1 MASIL
6 WHDIPTSL
14 KNLNVYQFSN
24 QIKLYLFSEQ
34 LEISMNM
41 AKNSRHRWA
50 VLFSRVHNPS
60 INDFLAV
67 TSYWFT
73 VAMEEIEF
81 YFSSRRA
88 GHQWL
93 QRRVEF

>member
-1 MASIL
+1 
-6 WHDIPTSL
+6 
-14 KNLNVYQFSN
+14 
-24 QIKLYLFSEQ
+24 
-34 LEISMNM
+34 M

-50 VLFSRVHNPS
+50 VLFSRDHNPS
-60 INDFLAV
+60 IKDFSAV

-81 YFSSRRA
+81 YFLSRRA

-93 QRRVEF
+93 QRRVEGWGTHTVRIFTEISTIFQRLTGL